1 MAFGTK
7 VSVEP
12 VREVAF
18 GGISG
23 TYAVVGTPLARR
35 GRIVNIHNGTD
46 AQIYVSLDGV
56 NNHFRLAVAETKVL
70 DLTTDRVD
78 EAGFFIGKGTQ
89 FWVKQVTA
97 PGVGAMWIEVIGAAA
112 NGGI

>member
-23 TYAVVGTPLARR
+23 TYAVVGTAISIRA
-35 GRIVNIHNGTD
+35 RIVNIHNATD

-56 NNHFRLAVAETKVL
+56 NNHFRLAVAETKEL
-70 DLTTDRVD
+70 NLTNNEVD

-97 PGVGAMWIEVIGAAA
+97 PGAGAMWIEVIGAAA